1 MNDSDA
7 TSILVVSA
15 HPDDE
20 SLGAGGTIA
29 THTAEGIPVDVFC
42 LTSNNVRKVE
52 LDAACKELGVRKVY
66 TENRGDFAID
76 LELRQEVVD
85 VILETRPTIIITHS
99 TEDYNVNH
107 VVCSELVDQAVEWAS
122 HSTIFDNAHRVG
134 RIYHMEINSL
144 QSRPHIMVDISSTY
158 ETALSALKKHN
169 SQLQKADGF
178 YVNFYDARTRLRGV
192 QGACERAEAFTIR
205 IPFHAGPF
213 YPENSVRTLL

>member
-1 MNDSDA
+1 MNDSDVV
-7 TSILVVSA
+7 SILVICA

-29 THTAEGIPVDVFC
+29 RHTTEGIPVDVLC
-42 LTSNNVRKVE
+42 LTSNDVRKTE
-52 LDAACKELGVRKVY
+52 LDAACKELGVRHIF
-66 TENRGDFAID
+66 TEIRGDFEID
-76 LELRQEVVD
+76 LDLRQEVVD

-99 TEDYNVNH
+99 PVDYNVNH

-122 HSTIFDNAHRVG
+122 HTTIFDNAHRVE

-144 QSRPHIMVDISSTY
+144 QSRPQVLVDISSTY
-158 ETALSALKKHN
+158 ETALNALKKHR
-169 SQLQKADGF
+169 SQLQKADRF
-178 YVNFYDARTRLRGV
+178 YVSFYDARTRLRGI

-213 YPENSVRTLL
+213 YPKNSVRTLL

>member
-1 MNDSDA
+1 MNGSDEV
-7 TSILVVSA
+7 SILVISA

-20 SLGAGGTIA
+20 TLGAGGTIA
-29 THTAEGIPVDVFC
+29 SHTSSGTPVDILC
-42 LTSNNVRKVE
+42 LTSNVTRKSE
-52 LDAACKELGVRKVY
+52 LEAACKVLGVRKVY
-66 TENRGDFAID
+66 AGSRDDFAID
-76 LELRQEVVD
+76 LDLRQEVVD

-107 VVCSELVDQAVEWAS
+107 VVCSELVDHAVEWAS
-122 HSTIFDNAHRVG
+122 HSTIFENAHRVE

-144 QSRPHIMVDISSTY
+144 QPRPHVLVDISSTY
-158 ETALSALKKHN
+158 ETALSALKKHK

-192 QGACERAEAFTIR
+192 QGACERAEAFTIK

-213 YPENSVRTLL
+213 YPRNNVRTLL